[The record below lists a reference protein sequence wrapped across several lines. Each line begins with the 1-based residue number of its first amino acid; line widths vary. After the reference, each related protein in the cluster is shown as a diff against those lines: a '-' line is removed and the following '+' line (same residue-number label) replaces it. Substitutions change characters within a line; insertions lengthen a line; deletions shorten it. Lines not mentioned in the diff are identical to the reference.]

1 MSINPFKT
9 EGATELLLAIAV
21 FILVVILSIVMIFSQ
36 QHEHPDR
43 NKIQI
48 NGEDYILRSY
58 IQSGVMYVDT
68 LKQ

>member
-1 MSINPFKT
+1 MNLLKT
-9 EGATELLLAIAV
+9 EGATELLLSIVV
-21 FILVVILSIVMIFSQ
+21 FIGAVILSLVLAFGEIKPITSK
-36 QHEHPDR
+36 

-58 IQSGVMYVDT
+58 IRGGVMYVDT